1 MLLPMLSLF
10 DTLRQNVYNIMQQ
23 LGQDLYDNIIANS
36 RYLLYLEGFRNTIIM
51 ALGGVV
57 LGTIIGIIIAVIKVY
72 AIDTKGLGLPNVL
85 ADIYITVIRGTP
97 ILIQIMIT
105 YYVIFASAPMEMAM
119 PVAVLAFGIN
129 SGAYVAEIIRA
140 GILSVDKGQMEAG
153 RSLGLSKNTAMRYIV
168 MPQAV
173 KNILPALFNEFI
185 VLVKETSV
193 AGFIAIRELSMVAT
207 LVKSR
212 TFNAYVPLLFVAA
225 IYLAVV
231 VGLTAL
237 QKRLERRMSAGDR
250 R

>member
-1 MLLPMLSLF
+1 MLNF
-10 DTLRQNVYNIMQQ
+10 FQT
-23 LGQDLYDNIIANS
+23 LGQDIYANIFANE
-36 RYLLYLEGFRNTIIM
+36 RYLMYLEGFRNTIIM

-57 LGTIIGIIIAVIKVY
+57 LGTIIGVLIAIIKVY
-72 AIDTKGLGLPNVL
+72 AIDSKGLKLFDVL

-97 ILIQIMIT
+97 ILIQIMIM
-105 YYVIFASAPMEMAM
+105 YYVIFASAPMDMAI
-119 PVAVLAFGIN
+119 PVAVLAFGVN

-140 GILSVDKGQMEAG
+140 GILSVDRGQMEAG
-153 RSLGLSKNTAMRYIV
+153 RSLGLSKNTTMRYIV
-168 MPQAV
+168 LPQAV

-193 AGFIAIRELSMVAT
+193 AGFIAIRELSMVAN

-212 TFNAYVPLLFVAA
+212 TFNAYVPLIFVAL
-225 IYLAVV
+225 IYLVVV

-237 QKRLERRMSAGDR
+237 QKKLERRLSASDR

>member
-1 MLLPMLSLF
+1 MPYIL
-10 DTLRQNVYNIMQQ
+10 QK

-36 RYLLYLEGFRNTIIM
+36 RYLLYIEGFRNTLIM
-51 ALGGVV
+51 ALGGVL
-57 LGTIIGIIIAVIKVY
+57 LGTLIGIVIAVIKVY
-72 AIDTKGLGLPNVL
+72 AIDTRGLKLLDAL
-85 ADIYITVIRGTP
+85 ADIYITIIRGTP

-105 YYVIFASAPMEMAM
+105 YYVIFQSASMEMAI
-119 PVAVLAFGIN
+119 PVAVLAFGVN

-140 GILSVDKGQMEAG
+140 GILSVDRGQMEAG

-193 AGFIAIRELSMVAT
+193 AGFIAIRELSMVAN

-212 TFNAYVPLLFVAA
+212 TFNAYVPLLFVAG
-225 IYLAVV
+225 IYLVVV

>member
-1 MLLPMLSLF
+1 MLNF
-10 DTLRQNVYNIMQQ
+10 FQT
-23 LGQDLYDNIIANS
+23 LGQDIYANIFANE
-36 RYLLYLEGFRNTIIM
+36 RYLMYLEGFRNTIIM

-57 LGTIIGIIIAVIKVY
+57 LGTIIGVLIAIIKVY
-72 AIDTKGLGLPNVL
+72 AIDAKGLKLFDVL

-97 ILIQIMIT
+97 ILIQIMIM
-105 YYVIFASAPMEMAM
+105 YYVIFASAPMDMAI
-119 PVAVLAFGIN
+119 PVAVLAFGVN

-140 GILSVDKGQMEAG
+140 GILSVDRGQMEAG
-153 RSLGLSKNTAMRYIV
+153 RSLGLSKNTTMRYIV
-168 MPQAV
+168 LPQAV

-193 AGFIAIRELSMVAT
+193 AGFIAIRELSMVAN

-212 TFNAYVPLLFVAA
+212 TFNAYVPLIFVAL
-225 IYLAVV
+225 IYLVVV

-237 QKRLERRMSAGDR
+237 QKKLERRLSASDR